1 MLLYIQES
9 KEKNAVD
16 EATATVDE
24 YVSSVVN
31 NKRTVNAAMTFG
43 HKLDCERRAGIAEGH
58 AKGLSEG
65 HAKGLSEGIA
75 EGIAKGSHDATII
88 DIGKSVVML
97 KKSNISK
104 SDAIGL
110 LREEYPDYSEVIIEK
125 LDELYN

>member
-31 NKRTVNAAMTFG
+31 NKRTVDAAMTFG
-43 HKLDCERRAGIAEGH
+43 HKLDRERRAGIAEGH

-75 EGIAKGSHDATII
+75 KGSHDTTII
-88 DIGKSVVML
+88 DIGKSAVML